1 MTPTLP
7 RAFQGIIRDF
17 GIILIGLI
25 GPLLCGACHHADP
38 PVKPGPPLPADPDI
52 VVSTMDDECNGLQKA
67 IDTWSLCPNLE
78 DADRSWMH
86 SMSEYAEKTFAAGR
100 AGHPDAD
107 AQHAIALACHR
118 AAVSITNANTRCLA
132 GPPPKVDY

>member
-7 RAFQGIIRDF
+7 RAFHRIIRDF
-17 GIILIGLI
+17 GVFLIGLA
-25 GPLLCGACHHADP
+25 ACHHADP

-52 VVSTMDDECNGLQKA
+52 VVATMDDECGGLQKA
-67 IDTWSLCPNLE
+67 IETWSLCPNLE

-86 SMSEYAEKTFAAGR
+86 RISEYADQAFAAGR

-118 AAVSITNANTRCLA
+118 AAVAITNANTRCLA

>member
-7 RAFQGIIRDF
+7 RGFHRIVRDF
-17 GIILIGLI
+17 GVFLIGLI
-25 GPLLCGACHHADP
+25 VGCHHADP
-38 PVKPGPPLPADPDI
+38 PVKPGPPLPAEPDI
-52 VVSTMDDECNGLQKA
+52 VVTTMDDECTGLEKA
-67 IDTWSLCPNLE
+67 IQTWSQCPNLE
-78 DADRSWMH
+78 DAERSWMRQVV
-86 SMSEYAEKTFAAGR
+86 EYAEQTFAAGR

-132 GPPPKVDY
+132 GPRPRVD